1 MKIFGLITQS
11 ALLLLLPAIVVSCLT
26 QTRKDEIAIRG
37 KIDGAVGKMV
47 VLEELTATALIKT
60 DSTLINNEN
69 DFAFAAHP
77 IETSFYLLRF
87 EDENIITVV
96 LSPGEKLEITAEA
109 GSFPENYEVTGNED
123 SKILQQYFTEA
134 YRRQRAIDGLREEF
148 FNSTHRDDF
157 PKIKERIDREL
168 AQVIND
174 QRNFTISTIEANP
187 GSIAGLLILNQRFAN
202 QKMVDAERDFD
213 LYELLDS
220 TLMKKYP
227 ANSHVQEHHSR
238 VADFRHRLEEERQ
251 IGEKLSPGQPIPDIT
266 LKDPSENAM
275 KLSDLRGKMV
285 LLYLWVS
292 WSPPCRAANHQLKEL
307 YMNYHPKGF
316 EIFAISL
323 DHEQRFWADVIK
335 VDELPWIN
343 VSDLR
348 GMTSPVAKVFN
359 MPQELPFYYL
369 IDEEGV
375 ILLKTTK
382 FGEVALFLKNN

>member
-1 MKIFGLITQS
+1 MKIFSLITKS
-11 ALLLLLPAIVVSCLT
+11 AFLLLLAIIVVSCLT

-47 VLEELTATALIKT
+47 VLEELTATALIKM
-60 DSTLINNEN
+60 DSTLVSAES

-77 IETSFYLLRF
+77 VETTFYLLRF
-87 EDENIITVV
+87 EDEHFITVV

-123 SKILQQYFTEA
+123 SKVLQQYFTET
-134 YRRQRAIDGLREEF
+134 YRRQRAIDRLREEF
-148 FNSTHRDDF
+148 FSSTHRDDF
-157 PKIKERIDREL
+157 QKIKERIDREL
-168 AQVIND
+168 AQVISD
-174 QRNFTISTIEANP
+174 QRNFTISLIGSNP
-187 GSIAGLLILNQRFAN
+187 GSIAGLLLINQRFAN
-202 QKMVDAERDFD
+202 QKMADAERDFD

-220 TLMKKYP
+220 TLMKQYP
-227 ANSHVQEHHSR
+227 SNGHVLEHHRR

-251 IGEKLSPGQPIPDIT
+251 IEEKLSPGQPIPDIT
-266 LKDPSENAM
+266 LKDPSEKAM

-285 LLYLWVS
+285 LLYFWVS

-307 YMNYHPKGF
+307 YAQNQPNNF

-323 DHEQRFWADVIK
+323 DHEQRYWADAIK

-359 MPQELPFYYL
+359 LPQELPLYYL

-382 FGEVALFLKNN
+382 FGEVVAFLKNS